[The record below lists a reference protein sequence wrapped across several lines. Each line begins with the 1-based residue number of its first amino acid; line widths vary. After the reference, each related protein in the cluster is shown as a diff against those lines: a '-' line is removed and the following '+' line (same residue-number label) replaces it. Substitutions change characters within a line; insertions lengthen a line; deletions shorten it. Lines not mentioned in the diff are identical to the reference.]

1 MPPSPVGAALPRTDA
16 TAAAPPGLA
25 EGARGYV
32 RSVRLRTVSCQ
43 GPGWRRV
50 RHGRGFRYLDHDGE
64 ALRPEQ
70 VDRVKGLVIPP
81 AWTEV
86 WICPDERGHLQAVGT
101 DAAGRRQYLYHPE
114 WRRKRDEQKF
124 DRAIELGRRLPHTRT
139 ALERLLVGDP
149 ADRDTIVAAA
159 VRLVDLGCFRL
170 GSETY
175 AEENGSFGLTTL
187 QVRHVRRDG
196 KTRLFQFV
204 GKSGVDHEIV
214 IVDRNLLGIIDALTD
229 HRRADGRLLA
239 TREGRRWRP
248 IDAGEINERIREL
261 LKLEVTAKDFRTWK
275 ATTTVARQL
284 GDVDRASSGSG
295 RARQVR
301 EAIAQAAELLGNTP
315 SVARSSYVDPRV
327 LDLFEDGRT
336 MRRARSENGV
346 DRAVVDLLTT

>member
-1 MPPSPVGAALPRTDA
+1 
-16 TAAAPPGLA
+16 
-25 EGARGYV
+25 
-32 RSVRLRTVSCQ
+32 VRLRTVSCQ

-50 RHGRGFRYLDHDGE
+50 RHGRGFRYLDADGD
-64 ALRPEQ
+64 ALAPEQ
-70 VDRVKGLVIPP
+70 VDRVKDLVIPP
-81 AWTEV
+81 AWIDV

-124 DRAIELGRRLPHTRT
+124 DRAIELGRRLPRVRA
-139 ALERLLVGDP
+139 ALKRELAGDP
-149 ADRDTIVAAA
+149 SDRQTLVAAA

-170 GSETY
+170 GSEMY

-196 KTRLFQFV
+196 AGRIFRFA

-214 IVDRNLLGIIDALTD
+214 IDDRAIVGIIDALTEG
-229 HRRADGRLLA
+229 RRADTRMLA

-248 IDAGEINERIREL
+248 LDAGEVNDHIREL
-261 LKLEVTAKDFRTWK
+261 LKLDVTAKDFRTWK
-275 ATTTVARQL
+275 ATTTVACKL
-284 GDVDRASSGSG
+284 ADVERATSGSG

-301 EAIAQAAELLGNTP
+301 DAIAEAAELLGNTP

-327 LDLFEDGRT
+327 IDLFEDGHT
-336 MRRARSENGV
+336 IGQARSENDL
-346 DRAVVDLLTT
+346 DRAVVRLLTA

>member
-1 MPPSPVGAALPRTDA
+1 
-16 TAAAPPGLA
+16 
-25 EGARGYV
+25 
-32 RSVRLRTVSCQ
+32 VRLRTVSCQ

-50 RHGRGFRYLDHDGE
+50 RHGRGFRYLDYDG
-64 ALRPEQ
+64 ATLPPEQ
-70 VDRVKGLVIPP
+70 IDRVKALVIPP
-81 AWTEV
+81 AWTDV

-101 DAAGRRQYLYHPE
+101 DAAGRRQYIYHPE

-124 DRAIELGRRLPHTRT
+124 DRAIDLGRRLPRART
-139 ALERLLVGDP
+139 ALNRLLIGDP
-149 ADRDTIVAAA
+149 ADRATVVAAA

-170 GSETY
+170 GSEAY

-187 QVRHVRRDG
+187 QVRHVRRDVNA
-196 KTRLFQFV
+196 RIFRFA

-214 IVDRNLLGIIDALTD
+214 IVDRPVLRIIDALTK
-229 HRRADGRLLA
+229 HRGADARLLA

-248 IDAGEINERIREL
+248 LDATEVNERIREL
-261 LKLEVTAKDFRTWK
+261 LKLDVTAKDFRTWK

-284 GDVDRASSGSG
+284 ADVERATSSSG

-327 LDLFEDGRT
+327 ADLFEDGHT
-336 MRRARSENGV
+336 IGPARSENGV
-346 DRAVVDLLTT
+346 DRAVVDLLTK